1 MGDLK
6 KYNLWRWQHVEGLC
20 GSGHALWG
28 GGGGATAQLPFPSVI
43 VLAGEGTRGGE
54 GRRV

>member
-6 KYNLWRWQHVEGLC
+6 KYNLWRWQHVEGLS

-28 GGGGATAQLPFPSVI
+28 GGGGATAQLPFPSV
-43 VLAGEGTRGGE
+43 VVQAGEGTRGGE